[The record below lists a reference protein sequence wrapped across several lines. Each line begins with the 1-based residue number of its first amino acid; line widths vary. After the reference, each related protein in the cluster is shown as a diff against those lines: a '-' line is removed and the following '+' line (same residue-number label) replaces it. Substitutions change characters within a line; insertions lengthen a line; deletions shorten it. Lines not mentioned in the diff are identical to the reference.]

1 MSSVAAIIQHG
12 KYFYKI
18 SIKARC
24 SVWRVLDIFIRLR
37 IKLNESIETTHIYT
51 KLNFDQLKNVATTWP
66 EVRE

>member
-1 MSSVAAIIQHG
+1 MSSVTVIIQHG

-24 SVWRVLDIFIRLR
+24 SVFRVLNILIRLR
-37 IKLNESIETTHIYT
+37 IKLNESIETTHIYI
-51 KLNFDQLKNVATTWP
+51 KLNFDQLKNVANTWP